1 MACTG
6 RGFAELHIAV
16 VLKALLSRYRMHGKT
31 ADADA
36 HNDYQGSVTLQPDP
50 FSITFNFR

>member
-1 MACTG
+1 
-6 RGFAELHIAV
+6 V